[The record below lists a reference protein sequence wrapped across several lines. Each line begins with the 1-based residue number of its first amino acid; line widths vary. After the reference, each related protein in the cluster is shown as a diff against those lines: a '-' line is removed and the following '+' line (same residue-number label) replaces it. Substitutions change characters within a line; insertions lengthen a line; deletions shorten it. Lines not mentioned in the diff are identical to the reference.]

1 MPIELLTSGAQWSMV
16 LDGAVDIFDVAAV
29 HATALDAVAGAPEGV
44 TVMLGGVT
52 VIDTAVTQVLLAL
65 KRALAGSGRT
75 CILDEVP
82 PSVLETW
89 TLAGL
94 APALT

>member
-1 MPIELLTSGAQWSMV
+1 MPIELLTSGAHWSMV
-16 LDGAVDIFDVAAV
+16 LDGVVDIFDVAAV
-29 HATALDAVAGAPEGV
+29 HAAALEAVAGAPEGV
-44 TVMLGGVT
+44 AVMLGGVT
-52 VIDTAVTQVLLAL
+52 GVDTAVTQVLLAL

-75 CILDEVP
+75 CILAGVP
-82 PSVLETW
+82 PSVLEIW

>member
-1 MPIELLTSGAQWSMV
+1 MPMELLTHGGHWSMV
-16 LDGAVDIFDVAAV
+16 LDGVVDIFDVVAVHVAAV
-29 HATALDAVAGAPEGV
+29 DAVVGAPEGV

-65 KRALAGSGRT
+65 KAALAGSGRT